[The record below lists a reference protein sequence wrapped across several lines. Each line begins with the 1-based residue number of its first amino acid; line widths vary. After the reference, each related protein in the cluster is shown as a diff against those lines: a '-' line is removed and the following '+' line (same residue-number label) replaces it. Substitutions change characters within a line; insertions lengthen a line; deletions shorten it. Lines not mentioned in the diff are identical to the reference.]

1 MKTVW
6 IDAVTHI
13 KYDDYD
19 QARDAVLEHLDTDDY
34 RDALEEVIS
43 EYGINELLKGFI
55 HSDIGANL
63 YEEVM
68 DAAERIMLENFLVED
83 EDEEEEDETNESI

>member
-6 IDAVTHI
+6 INEITHI
-13 KYDDYD
+13 KYDNYD
-19 QARDAVLEHLDTDDY
+19 EAREAVLEHIDTDDY

-55 HSDIGANL
+55 HPNIGAHL
-63 YEEVM
+63 YNEIM
-68 DAAERIMLENFLVED
+68 DAAERIVLSNFLVED
-83 EDEEEEDETNESI
+83 EYEEDEEND

>member
-13 KYDDYD
+13 KYDDYE
-19 QARDAVLEHLDTDDY
+19 QARDAVLEHMDTDDY

-43 EYGINELLKGFI
+43 EYGIAELLKGFI
-55 HSDIGANL
+55 HPDIGANL
-63 YEEVM
+63 YEEIM
-68 DAAERIMLENFLVED
+68 DAAERIMLENFLI
-83 EDEEEEDETNESI
+83 EDEEEDEEDESI

>member
-13 KYDDYD
+13 KYNDYD
-19 QARDAVLEHLDTDDY
+19 EARDAVLEHLDTDDY

-43 EYGINELLKGFI
+43 EHGVSELLKGLV
-55 HSDIGANL
+55 HPDIGAHL
-63 YEEVM
+63 YEEIVNT
-68 DAAERIMLENFLVED
+68 AERIVLNSFLV
-83 EDEEEEDETNESI
+83 EDEEEEDEENENAQ